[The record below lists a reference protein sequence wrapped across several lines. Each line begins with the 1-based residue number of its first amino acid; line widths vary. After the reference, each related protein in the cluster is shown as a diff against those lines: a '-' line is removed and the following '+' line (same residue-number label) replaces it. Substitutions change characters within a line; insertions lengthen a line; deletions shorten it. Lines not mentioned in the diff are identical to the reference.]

1 MTISTLFTQSSPKSQ
16 AVAASSVSLSPPA
29 SLPSSPRNTT
39 TPPEPS
45 TLTSH
50 FVQALHDY
58 LPTNAPADEAVS
70 CLFFRKGAIIEVF
83 NRDPS
88 GWWDGV
94 SNGVRGWFPSN
105 YIGRIGEAT
114 RDSADFDDE
123 ESQQQ
128 WESWRKA
135 IQEAD
140 AYHHQHDEH
149 HQSRVE
155 LARALLDEDRSR
167 IRDGNNDDTAAA
179 AYEEYNNDNKWEM
192 LMDDVSRRM
201 SELVN
206 AATTTTLSSSSG
218 IPSSGDDIQA
228 HVFQVVSSIRAV
240 LTAANA
246 VSNDSPV
253 LKTHP
258 DLARQRKIILSTL
271 SKLVLK
277 GKEWQQ
283 QQQQPSIASAD
294 ISGLVNQLLAELE
307 IFEDHLKN
315 VPEFF
320 IEYYGTSLGSVSP
333 RSSLISA
340 DSSHSFRHMQ
350 ASLVDPNQR
359 RLSSASFIARVVP
372 LSDPRH
378 ILQTLLEHQAT
389 ISELMSSLWITI
401 EQFLAQRQRAS
412 EMLETT
418 RKAVEAIRT
427 FLAVV
432 EHVCSHV
439 GDMDYKHCSVI
450 PEDPHLV
457 ALVLAK
463 ESVYSSI
470 TNLVTSVRTLAGPR
484 SSNNNGRHHQH
495 NQQQQQQPS
504 KADIEQLRDSCENVV
519 RTTHESAACVQICLQ
534 SSGDTAAD
542 ISSELRERFE
552 QSIDTRRNQTLSI
565 LGCKATSLNV
575 LQQQCDDN
583 DVESLA
589 ITRQSTNTVSTRTNS
604 TSTWQQQRHSGE
616 STATLLTTPEVMSP
630 VNEQQHHPL
639 ATFNG
644 PLPPP
649 PPPPAPSTN
658 HPIKPPELKLSTS
671 KSTPTSD
678 HHHHQKKR
686 SLHLLSKHHN
696 HHHDTM
702 TSTNTDSRPQMR
714 RTSSWLSVNGTE
726 RNSPS
731 KNEHEPWFLRQRV
744 FSEDEMMLNND
755 GQVTGATV
763 EALVEKLTQHEK
775 SPELLFLRAFFYNF
789 RLFTTPTIFLELLIK
804 RFDIQPPTPS
814 LSQDEWK
821 LWTNHVLI
829 PVRLRVYNVIKT
841 WLETFFSYDTDAC
854 IEQPLIEFVTG
865 SLMQVMAA
873 PGKRMMELVRK
884 CFTSKGQMG
893 TTRKLSYTSDSIRPP
908 LHKQPSGS
916 HLSLASGTSL
926 FSTLTLFE
934 DHHSVDSS
942 SSSVAPTPNIARSL
956 RNTLRKAMNQGML
969 SSVHVSE
976 FEPIELARQLTLM
989 ESSLFCQI
997 QPNEMIGQEF
1007 KKKVGNST
1015 AVHVKAMIHRSTQI
1029 TKWVSDTILNETDAK
1044 KRAHMIKFWI
1054 KVGDQCLQ
1062 LRNYNTLMAIRS
1074 ALDSTSI
1081 GRLKRTWECVS
1092 AKCKAMYEPIYRAT
1106 DSQRNFAE
1114 YRRRLRDAVAPCLP
1128 FLGVYLTDMTFI
1140 DDGNANHR
1148 MSPNGHQLINFDKYI
1163 KTTRILNEIDQF
1175 QIPYKLAEV
1184 EEIQRYLL
1192 HCLET
1197 VEKNDQVFYTRSLQL
1212 EPREEDFDIKS
1223 FISNL
1228 A

>member
-1 MTISTLFTQSSPKSQ
+1 MTISTLFTQSSPKPQ
-16 AVAASSVSLSPPA
+16 AVASSSVSLSPPA

-83 NRDPS
+83 NRDSS

-140 AYHHQHDEH
+140 AYHQHDEH
-149 HQSRVE
+149 YQNRVE

-167 IRDGNNDDTAAA
+167 VRDDNNDDIATC
-179 AYEEYNNDNKWEM
+179 EEYNNENKWEM
-192 LMDDVSRRM
+192 LMDEVSRRM

-206 AATTTTLSSSSG
+206 AATTTTLSNSSS
-218 IPSSGDDIQA
+218 IPPSGDDIQD

-240 LTAANA
+240 LTAAKA
-246 VSNDSPV
+246 VSNDSPL

-277 GKEWQQ
+277 GKEWR
-283 QQQQPSIASAD
+283 QQQQPSTASAD
-294 ISGLVNQLLAELE
+294 VSGLVNQLLAELE

-320 IEYYGTSLGSVSP
+320 IEYYGTSIGSVSP

-340 DSSHSFRHMQ
+340 DSSHSVRQVQ
-350 ASLVDPNQR
+350 ASLVDPSQR
-359 RLSSASFIARVVP
+359 RLSSASLIARVVP
-372 LSDPRH
+372 VTDPRH
-378 ILQTLLEHQAT
+378 ILQALLEHQAT
-389 ISELMSSLWITI
+389 ISELMATLWITI
-401 EQFLAQRQRAS
+401 EQFLAHQQRAF

-432 EHVCSHV
+432 EHVCSYV
-439 GDMDYKHCSVI
+439 GDIDYKHCSVI

-457 ALVLAK
+457 KLVLAK
-463 ESVYSSI
+463 EDVYSAI
-470 TNLVTSVRTLAGPR
+470 TSLVTSVRALAGQR
-484 SSNNNGRHHQH
+484 NNDGSHHH
-495 NQQQQQQPS
+495 HQQPS

-519 RTTHESAACVQICLQ
+519 RTTHESALCVQICLQ
-534 SSGDTAAD
+534 SGGDPAAD
-542 ISSELRERFE
+542 ISNELRERFE

-575 LQQQCDDN
+575 LQQQYDDN

-589 ITRQSTNTVSTRTNS
+589 ITRQSTNTISTRTNS

-630 VNEQQHHPL
+630 VNEKQHSL
-639 ATFNG
+639 GSFNT

-649 PPPPAPSTN
+649 PPPSAN
-658 HPIKPPELKLSTS
+658 NPIKPPELKLSTS

-678 HHHHQKKR
+678 SHHHQKKR
-686 SLHLLSKHHN
+686 SLHLLTKHHN

-702 TSTNTDSRPQMR
+702 SSTNTDSRPQMR

-726 RNSPS
+726 RSSPC
-731 KNEHEPWFLRQRV
+731 KYEHEPWFLRQRA
-744 FSEDEMMLNND
+744 FSEDEMILNND

-789 RLFTTPTIFLELLIK
+789 RLFTTPIIFLDLLIK

-814 LSQDEWK
+814 LSQDEFT
-821 LWTNHVLI
+821 LWTNRVLV

-854 IEQPLIEFVTG
+854 IEQTLIEFVTG

-884 CFTSKGQMG
+884 CLTSKGQMG
-893 TTRKLSYTSDSIRPP
+893 TARKLSYTSDSIRPP

-934 DHHSVDSS
+934 DHHSPDSTS
-942 SSSVAPTPNIARSL
+942 ASVAPTPNIARSL

-997 QPNEMIGQEF
+997 QPSEMIGQEF
-1007 KKKVGNST
+1007 KKKVGSST

-1029 TKWVSDTILNETDAK
+1029 TKWVSDTILNESDAK

-1092 AKCKAMYEPIYRAT
+1092 TKCKAMYEPIYRAT

-1140 DDGNANHR
+1140 DDGNANYR
-1148 MSPNGHQLINFDKYI
+1148 TSPNGQQLINFDKYI

-1212 EPREEDFDIKS
+1212 EPREDDFDIKS